1 LDTIHFSRF
10 GASVQF
16 FLICRLAVI
25 HKVDAKEINQKIP
38 FLEKGQFSIWAVS
51 TISQGFEILTGLPT
65 GSPMVHP
72 QTGELS
78 FEPGTAYERVNRRLV
93 ALGEKMTPAN
103 GEKVKK

>member
-1 LDTIHFSRF
+1 
-10 GASVQF
+10 
-16 FLICRLAVI
+16 
-25 HKVDAKEINQKIP
+25 
-38 FLEKGQFSIWAVS
+38 
-51 TISQGFEILTGLPT
+51 
-65 GSPMVHP
+65 MVHP